1 MKTSYRY
8 WVNVMT
14 TGFLVLLVFCVSLF
28 WCRVYSQ
35 AFARERLG
43 VHLSPSGLVTGDI
56 EKDPNTVVPSR
67 LVCER
72 ERAPEWIFLGS
83 DGGFDDWWY
92 ANFMR
97 DRLGPQARSVQV
109 SSARHE
115 DGWAKRAW
123 QPKTGQIVETLFA
136 ERKTKER
143 TIRWD
148 QRVNAYVGPLGFS
161 EQQTEALGRFHDP
174 QVANDAAGKHTL
186 LIYDRKERCFFRL
199 DFAEQSIQQ
208 GPEIPSAMSI
218 LQMGDLSKNKE
229 FLSTSWYAPQRLETE
244 QEREERIKKRQRSYG
259 YGMEEDLVT
268 EGYGMDSRMMEAYG
282 IGPGMPGSPYGG
294 GSEEPMIDPMMMDPN
309 GIGPG
314 QPGSPYGEGPGGL
327 MMDPRMDPRMVE
339 WIRGGGR
346 RGNDLERVAI
356 LQGRLSAPRGM
367 IFVLST
373 SGAVHGLD
381 EETLQLSPALGRFSR
396 RMRVKANTPK
406 SALAYQVKA
415 LHIGQEYA
423 GCVVSTLAR
432 DGKRLGVAV
441 FDKTGITVSDSSSG
455 YTLRHGMTANVI
467 TAIALGRVADV
478 LNPLGLSL
486 VSLAYG
492 ANSEAMLS
500 HRSLFISP
508 NAFAASDVQVF
519 DGATADRVAMAV
531 FLGVLSL
538 LMAIF
543 LAWLINRDAA
553 RLGIPRSTRNAWTW
567 TTLAFGLVAYI
578 TYHLTRPKL
587 SLVTCANCGRLR
599 RVDQGQCHLC
609 DATWDVPELEAPAWR
624 VV

>member
-1 MKTSYRY
+1 MKSSYRY
-8 WVNVMT
+8 WINVIAV
-14 TGFLVLLVFCVSLF
+14 GFLVLLVFCVSLF

-35 AFARERLG
+35 ALIRERLG
-43 VHLSPSGLVTGDI
+43 VNRSPSGLVAEDI
-56 EKDPNTVVPSR
+56 EKDPNTVLPSQ
-67 LVCER
+67 LVCKR

-115 DGWAKRAW
+115 DGWVKRAW
-123 QPKTGQIVETLFA
+123 QPKTGQIVETLYA

-148 QRVNAYVGPLGFS
+148 QAVSAYVGPLGFS
-161 EQQTEALGRFHDP
+161 AQQTEALGRFHDP
-174 QVANDAAGKHTL
+174 VVADDATGKHTL
-186 LIYDRKERCFFRL
+186 LVYDRKQRCFFRL
-199 DFAEQSIQQ
+199 DFAEQKIQQ

-218 LQMGDLSKNKE
+218 LQMGDVSKNKA
-229 FLSTSWYAPQRLETE
+229 FLSTYWHAPQRLETE
-244 QEREERIKKRQRSYG
+244 QERSERMKIWEEVDANMIEMYGMVPGGPGSPYGGGPGEPMMDPRMMGG
-259 YGMEEDLVT
+259 YGME
-268 EGYGMDSRMMEAYG
+268 S
-282 IGPGMPGSPYGG
+282 GMPGSPYGG
-294 GSEEPMIDPMMMDPN
+294 GPGEPMMDPCDMERMASAEE
-309 GIGPG
+309 GTSDQR
-314 QPGSPYGEGPGGL
+314 QPLTSR
-327 MMDPRMDPRMVE
+327 DF
-339 WIRGGGR
+339 WK
-346 RGNDLERVAI
+346 RVAFV
-356 LQGRLSAPRGM
+356 QGGFSAPRGM
-367 IFVLST
+367 TFVLST

-381 EETLQLSPALGRFSR
+381 EETLHLSPALGRFPR
-396 RMRVKANTPK
+396 RMSAKANTPK

-415 LHIGQEYA
+415 LHVGQEYA

-455 YTLRHGMTANVI
+455 YTLRHGMTANVK

-500 HRSLFISP
+500 HRSLFIRP
-508 NAFAASDVQVF
+508 NGYAANVLQVF
-519 DGATADRVAMAV
+519 DSATVDRVAMAV

-543 LAWLINRDAA
+543 LAWLIARDSV
-553 RLGIPRSTRNAWTW
+553 RLGLPRSTRNAWTW
-567 TTLAFGLVAYI
+567 ATLAFGLVAYI
-578 TYHLTRPKL
+578 TYCLTRPEL

-609 DATWDVPELEAPAWR
+609 DAQWEVPELNAPAWR